1 MKSCNQSLGTPKAAG
16 KVLQGHKVVLK
27 KVLKKA
33 PQSQRVLAGAL
44 ARAEVEEVAE
54 LQERGAW

>member
-1 MKSCNQSLGTPKAAG
+1 
-16 KVLQGHKVVLK
+16 VVLK
-27 KVLKKA
+27 KVQKKA

>member
-1 MKSCNQSLGTPKAAG
+1 VKSCNQSLGTPKAAG
-16 KVLQGHKVVLK
+16 KVHQGHKVLK
-27 KVLKKA
+27 KVQKKA